1 MSKKFS
7 YDKAMQEL
15 NSIISQLQNEE
26 VGLDQLGDL
35 IKKANTLIEHCKEKL
50 KEIDH
55 EINQLHEKGA
65 DNLNVNP

>member
-1 MSKKFS
+1 MSEKFS

-35 IKKANTLIEHCKEKL
+35 IKKANTLIEQCKEKL
-50 KEIDH
+50 REIDH
-55 EINQLHEKGA
+55 EISQLHEKEA
-65 DNLNVNP
+65 D

>member
-35 IKKANTLIEHCKEKL
+35 IKKANTLIEQCKEKL
-50 KEIDH
+50 REIDH
-55 EINQLHEKGA
+55 EINQLHEKEA
-65 DNLNVNP
+65 D